1 MRWPPRRFAAPTDT
15 SNAGEDLELMV
26 TPEEIARRYGNV
38 REAMLAEKVD
48 GLIVCGNQ
56 YSGFE
61 GAVRYM
67 SGFEIVHRYVYVLF
81 SLESDPV
88 LVFPREAR
96 WIGDKGKPWVQEQI
110 WAEVPGKWL
119 REAAEKR
126 KWKRVAVY
134 GLDYI
139 MPVRDY
145 RELQRASFELVPFD
159 FAFDMARAVK
169 SEVELAAVRDSMEII
184 LEGFQV
190 LLKSYEPGKTE
201 AEIMAPAVECFF
213 ARGAGPRM
221 MNIVLSG
228 TNGEAEAFFK
238 VPSLRKVGSDDLLL
252 YSLEVTGAAGYWIE
266 FSRALIRGKISP
278 RTLAMSEVYPHA
290 MEAARVRMRDGMVA
304 SEVHKAAAEVFSK
317 AGFSLGHLTGHSI
330 GMTMIEH
337 PAIGA
342 NTQIELK
349 ENMVLSFHPQVVDQD
364 GQVCLYTQDT
374 YRVGKNE
381 GECLANVPWR
391 FYTGLEARKCAS
403 AAQPISP
410 RAYTQPPI
418 RRKFLPANME
428 S

>member
-1 MRWPPRRFAAPTDT
+1 
-15 SNAGEDLELMV
+15 MV

-96 WIGDKGKPWVQEQI
+96 WIGDKGKPWVREQI

-126 KWKRVAVY
+126 EWKRVAVY

-145 RELQRASFELVPFD
+145 RELQQASFELVPFD

-201 AEIMAPAVECFF
+201 AEIMAPAVEYFF

-221 MNIVLSG
+221 MNILLG
-228 TNGEAEAFFK
+228 GANGEAEAHFK
-238 VPSLRKVGSDDLLL
+238 VPSLRAVAPDDLLL
-252 YSLEVTGAAGYWIE
+252 YSLEITGAEGYWVE
-266 FSRALIRGKISP
+266 FSRPLIRGRISP
-278 RTLAMSEVYPHA
+278 RTLAMSEIYPQA
-290 MEAARVRMRDGMVA
+290 MEAARVLMHEGELARN
-304 SEVHKAAAEVFSK
+304 VHRAAAGIFERR
-317 AGFSLGHLTGHSI
+317 GFRLGHLTGHSI

-342 NTQIELK
+342 NSNVALR
-349 ENMVLSFHPQVVDQD
+349 ENMIFSFHPQVVDQD

-374 YRVGKNE
+374 YRIGKKE
-381 GECLANVPWR
+381 GECLASVPWR
-391 FYTGLEARKCAS
+391 FYPGP
-403 AAQPISP
+403 Q
-410 RAYTQPPI
+410 
-418 RRKFLPANME
+418 
-428 S
+428 